1 MLLRRLL
8 ALLKNVVNW
17 ASDIGKGITDA
28 EERMIQEMYR
38 GKKNE
43 SN

>member
-17 ASDIGKGITDA
+17 ASDTGKGIADA

-38 GKKNE
+38 EKKR
-43 SN
+43 